1 MRFLVIYDS
10 LKMLY
15 FINLERKVGNNVNF
29 KIRSKITSGYI
40 ALILCLIIGVIV
52 VGFQVNT
59 LQTERNKLMT
69 NTAKVQTLLSTLE
82 NHTLNMNRSQRGYI
96 VTGKDSYLD
105 PYREAKANWEDNW
118 NELNVLMEGRPDQQ
132 ESLDSVKTHITRW
145 IETAGE
151 PSINLKRNND
161 EAGIKK
167 FYREEVGRSE
177 IQSTMATLGKIR
189 SDEISHLASEA
200 KKLDNVNNKIVFT
213 LSLFLFIAAIVAIF
227 FSSFI
232 SKSIANTITG
242 TTAAIRHIAQ
252 EKGTFTS
259 RIPITTKDE
268 VRDLAVATN
277 DLLDDLENRE
287 WVRSNATQ
295 VVKNY
300 QGIDAIKQLTSI
312 FLSQVARITRAS
324 YGSLYVRNDKE
335 EKIFEQQA
343 SFANSYTKIGRET
356 IALGEGLAGQAAL
369 ERRVIHLTD
378 TTGYQMISTSL
389 GDMPPKEVI
398 ILPITFEEKTIAI
411 LELATVNAFEKLDR
425 IFLKEV
431 VSSLGLT
438 INSVLT
444 RMEVVQLLNESRAM
458 SEELQ
463 AQTEELQTQSEEL
476 QTQSEELQAQTEE
489 LTNINEQLEER
500 TREAEE
506 KTAELEITKSDLE
519 RNAEELIQSS
529 KYKSEF
535 LANMSHE
542 LRTPLNSIL
551 ILSEM
556 LAENAKAENQEEDEE
571 FARVINS
578 SGKDLLNLINDILD
592 LSKIEAG
599 KLEMIYEEVNI
610 NELPLYLKQ
619 SFTHFSND
627 KDVVFNVVKEDDVA
641 DVIHTDHKRFQQILK
656 NLLSNAFKF
665 TEHGSVNVHLYNPS
679 LTKEQQRISEQW
691 LAISVTD
698 TGIGI
703 PKEKHELI
711 FESFQQADGATV
723 RKYGG
728 TGLGLSICK
737 EFAQLL
743 GGTITL
749 DSTEGEGS
757 TFTLYIP
764 SLPTGLP
771 NNVEMPAE
779 SIFEVPSVE
788 ETPDATQTDMPAIVE
803 ENFFKNKRV
812 LIVDDDERNIFALE
826 KTLQQHGIIVDSVRN
841 GRECLNF
848 IEKDRHVDVILMDIM
863 MPELDGYDTM
873 QILREDMNIELPI
886 IALTAKA
893 MKSDR
898 EKCIAAGATDYI
910 SKPLNL
916 EQLFSVLRVWLTT
929 EVM

>member
-1 MRFLVIYDS
+1 M
-10 LKMLY
+10 K
-15 FINLERKVGNNVNF
+15 F

-40 ALILCLIIGVIV
+40 ALLLCLVIAVII
-52 VGFQVNT
+52 VGFQISS
-59 LQTERNKLMT
+59 LQTERNQLMKS
-69 NTAKVQTLLSTLE
+69 NASVQTLISNLE
-82 NHTLNMNRSQRGYI
+82 NYTLNMNRAQRGYLI
-96 VTGKDSYLD
+96 TGNDSYLD
-105 PYREAKANWEDNW
+105 PYRDANAHWEDDW
-118 NELNVLMEGRPDQQ
+118 NELNLLMEGRPNQQ
-132 ESLDSVKTHITRW
+132 EYLKSVKTHIERW
-145 IETAGE
+145 IEKAGE

-161 EAGIKK
+161 TAGIKK

-177 IQSTMATLGKIR
+177 IQATMATLKEIRINEANHLSAQAQRLDKINYQ
-189 SDEISHLASEA
+189 I
-200 KKLDNVNNKIVFT
+200 IVT
-213 LSLFLFIAAIVAIF
+213 LGLFLFIAGIVALF

-232 SKSIANTITG
+232 SKSITRTIAG
-242 TTAAIRHIAQ
+242 TTEAIRHIAQ
-252 EKGTFTS
+252 EKGTFTT

-268 VRDLAVATN
+268 IKELAVATN
-277 DLLDDLENRE
+277 DLLDDLENRQ
-287 WVRSNATQ
+287 WVQSNAKQ
-295 VVKNY
+295 VIKNY
-300 QGIDAIKQLTSI
+300 QGIDNLQKLATILLAQISR
-312 FLSQVARITRAS
+312 VTRAS
-324 YGSLYVRNDKE
+324 YGAFYVRSNEDE
-335 EKIFEQQA
+335 TTFTQQA
-343 SFANSYTKIGRET
+343 AFASTQSVVGRQE
-356 IALGEGLAGQAAL
+356 IKLGEGLIGQTAL
-369 ERRVIHLTD
+369 ECRIMHLTE
-378 TTGYQMISTSL
+378 TENYQLISTGL
-389 GDMPPKEVI
+389 GDVPPKEVVI
-398 ILPITFEEKTIAI
+398 IPIIFEEKTIAI
-411 LELATVNAFEKLDR
+411 LELATLNAFEKLDK
-425 IFLKEV
+425 IFLKDV

-444 RMEVVQLLNESRAM
+444 RMEVIQLLKESRAM

-463 AQTEELQTQSEEL
+463 TQTEELQTQSEEL

-506 KTAELEITKSDLE
+506 KTAELEITKADLE

-556 LAENAKAENQEEDEE
+556 LADNAKSAEQYEDEE

-599 KLEMIYEEVNI
+599 KLDILYEEVNI
-610 NELPLYLKQ
+610 DELPLYLKQ
-619 SFTHFSND
+619 SFTHFGNE
-627 KDVVFNVVKEDDVA
+627 KNVAFHVVKDPDVA
-641 DVIHTDHKRFQQILK
+641 DVIHTDHKRLQQILK

-665 TEHGSVNVHLYNPS
+665 TEHGSVSVHLFNPS
-679 LTKEQQRISEQW
+679 LTKEQRAISEQW
-691 LAISVTD
+691 LAVSVTD

-703 PKEKHELI
+703 PKSKHELV

-743 GGTITL
+743 GGSITL
-749 DSTEGEGS
+749 DSVEGEGS
-757 TFTLYIP
+757 TFTVYLP

-771 NNVEMPAE
+771 EQLDKPVDL
-779 SIFEVPSVE
+779 IFEVPTLE
-788 ETPDATQTDMPAIVE
+788 ETPDATPTAEPTTELYDE
-803 ENFFKNKRV
+803 LFKNKRV

-826 KTLQQHGIIVDSVRN
+826 KTLQQHGMVVDSVRN

-848 IEKDRHVDVILMDIM
+848 IENDRYVDVILMDIM

-873 QILREDMNIELPI
+873 KILRNDMQIDLPI

-916 EQLFSVLRVWLTT
+916 EQLFSVLRVWLAT

>member
-1 MRFLVIYDS
+1 MV
-10 LKMLY
+10 Y
-15 FINLERKVGNNVNF
+15 FINLERKAGNDVNF

-40 ALILCLIIGVIV
+40 ALLLCLIIAVII
-52 VGFQVNT
+52 VGFQITT

-69 NTAKVQTLLSTLE
+69 NTAKVQTLLSNLE

-105 PYREAKANWEDNW
+105 PYREAKANWEDDW
-118 NELNVLMEGRPDQQ
+118 NELNLLMKGRDNQQ
-132 ESLDSVKTHITRW
+132 QYLNSVKTHINRW
-145 IETAGE
+145 IEVAGE

-177 IQSTMATLGKIR
+177 IQTTMTTLAKIR
-189 SDEISHLASEA
+189 SNESSHLAAEA
-200 KKLDNVNNKIVFT
+200 QQLDSLNNKIALT
-213 LSLFLFIAAIVAIF
+213 LGLFLFAAGIIAIF
-227 FSSFI
+227 FSSVI
-232 SKSIANTITG
+232 SKSITRTITE

-252 EKGTFTS
+252 ENGTFTT

-268 VRDLAVATN
+268 VSDLGVATN
-277 DLLDDLENRE
+277 NLLDDLENRQ
-287 WVRSNATQ
+287 WVQSNASQ
-295 VVKNY
+295 VVRNY

-312 FLSQVARITRAS
+312 FLSQVARITHS
-324 YGSLYVRNDKE
+324 TYGSFYVRSDKSGNT
-335 EKIFEQQA
+335 FEQQA
-343 SFANSYTKIGRET
+343 AFANSYTKIGHET
-356 IALGEGLAGQAAL
+356 LTLGEGLAGQAAL
-369 ERRVIHLTD
+369 ERRTIHLTD

-389 GDMPPKEVI
+389 GDLPPKEVI
-398 ILPITFEEKTIAI
+398 IIPIAFEGKTIAI
-411 LELATVNAFEKLDR
+411 LELATINSFGKLDQL
-425 IFLKEV
+425 FLKDA
-431 VSSLGLT
+431 VSSLGIT

-444 RMEVVQLLNESRAM
+444 RMEVVQLLSESRAM

-463 AQTEELQTQSEEL
+463 AQTEELQTQSEEM

-506 KTAELEITKSDLE
+506 KTAELEITKADLE

-556 LAENAKAENQEEDEE
+556 LAENAKALNQEEDEE
-571 FARVINS
+571 FARVING
-578 SGKDLLNLINDILD
+578 SGKDLLDLINDILD

-619 SFTHFSND
+619 SFTHFGND
-627 KDVVFNVVKEDDVA
+627 KDVVFDIIKEDDVA

-665 TEHGSVNVHLYNPS
+665 TEQGSVNVHLFNPQ
-679 LTKEQQRISEQW
+679 LTPDQQALSEQW
-691 LAISVTD
+691 LAVSVTD

-703 PKEKHELI
+703 PKEKHELV

-737 EFAQLL
+737 EFAHLL

-749 DSTEGEGS
+749 DSAEGKGS
-757 TFTLYIP
+757 TFTLYVP
-764 SLPTGLP
+764 SLPNGLP
-771 NNVEMPAE
+771 KNSINSNEL
-779 SIFEVPSVE
+779 IFELPTTVE
-788 ETPDATQTDMPAIVE
+788 ETPDAIQTVDIPPILE
-803 ENFFKNKRV
+803 DDLFNNKRV

-826 KTLQQHGIIVDSVRN
+826 KILQQHGMIVDSVRN

-873 QILREDMNIELPI
+873 QILRNDMNIELPI

-916 EQLFSVLRVWLTT
+916 EQLFSVLRVWLAT

>member
-105 PYREAKANWEDNW
+105 PYREAKANWEDDW
-118 NELNVLMEGRPDQQ
+118 NELNVLMEGRPHQQ
-132 ESLDSVKTHITRW
+132 ESLDSVKTNITRW

-213 LSLFLFIAAIVAIF
+213 LSLFLFIATIVAIF

-771 NNVEMPAE
+771 NNVEVPAE

-826 KTLQQHGIIVDSVRN
+826 KTLQQHGMIVDSVRN

>member
-1 MRFLVIYDS
+1 
-10 LKMLY
+10 
-15 FINLERKVGNNVNF
+15 
-29 KIRSKITSGYI
+29 
-40 ALILCLIIGVIV
+40 
-52 VGFQVNT
+52 
-59 LQTERNKLMT
+59 
-69 NTAKVQTLLSTLE
+69 
-82 NHTLNMNRSQRGYI
+82 
-96 VTGKDSYLD
+96 
-105 PYREAKANWEDNW
+105 
-118 NELNVLMEGRPDQQ
+118 
-132 ESLDSVKTHITRW
+132 
-145 IETAGE
+145 
-151 PSINLKRNND
+151 
-161 EAGIKK
+161 
-167 FYREEVGRSE
+167 
-177 IQSTMATLGKIR
+177 
-189 SDEISHLASEA
+189 
-200 KKLDNVNNKIVFT
+200 
-213 LSLFLFIAAIVAIF
+213 
-227 FSSFI
+227 
-232 SKSIANTITG
+232 
-242 TTAAIRHIAQ
+242 
-252 EKGTFTS
+252 
-259 RIPITTKDE
+259 
-268 VRDLAVATN
+268 
-277 DLLDDLENRE
+277 
-287 WVRSNATQ
+287 
-295 VVKNY
+295 
-300 QGIDAIKQLTSI
+300 
-312 FLSQVARITRAS
+312 
-324 YGSLYVRNDKE
+324 
-335 EKIFEQQA
+335 
-343 SFANSYTKIGRET
+343 
-356 IALGEGLAGQAAL
+356 
-369 ERRVIHLTD
+369 
-378 TTGYQMISTSL
+378 
-389 GDMPPKEVI
+389 
-398 ILPITFEEKTIAI
+398 
-411 LELATVNAFEKLDR
+411 
-425 IFLKEV
+425 
-431 VSSLGLT
+431 
-438 INSVLT
+438 
-444 RMEVVQLLNESRAM
+444 MEVVQLLNESRAM

-764 SLPTGLP
+764 SLQTGLP

-826 KTLQQHGIIVDSVRN
+826 KTLQQHGMIVDSVRN